1 MKLKIVFLIQLISI
15 SVFSQSHI
23 IDLSKTTNETH
34 KRTVS
39 NNNTFEISIE
49 NKIPLKEYNISITK
63 KSIPIDVFNLPS
75 ESKEIETTGGG
86 VAMCAGFISEVYEI
100 YELDKEELLA
110 SKLKDIRKKIKEIET
125 ILVERDTTDE
135 GCLSSHIKAAKSII
149 ELTKNKIWEGSLKRG
164 EQLEVVITRSN
175 EEGKT
180 LKWTQIYSTE
190 SRGKW
195 QVSYGFSFITE
206 GFNKENIFFAKQ
218 SDSVYA
224 ITKTNN
230 RKSMNF
236 APSLFFTW
244 MPTKSINK
252 PWNLG
257 LSGGLGF
264 DFESP
269 TVFLSPTISYNQN
282 LRIHIGLVAHKQSVL
297 LGQYEEGQ
305 IITENLNKDQLHE
318 ELYKLNPFISISFR
332 FNQNPFNQS
341 DK

>member
-1 MKLKIVFLIQLISI
+1 MKLKIVILIQLISI
-15 SVFSQSHI
+15 SVFSQSHT
-23 IDLSKTTNETH
+23 IDLSKTINETQ
-34 KRTVS
+34 KRTVIH
-39 NNNTFEISIE
+39 NKTFEISID

-63 KSIPIDVFNLPS
+63 KAIPIEELIIPS
-75 ESKEIETTGGG
+75 EAKEIETTGGG
-86 VAMCAGFISEVYEI
+86 MTMCAGFITEVYEI
-100 YELDKEELLA
+100 YELDNEEELS
-110 SKLKDIRKKIKEIET
+110 SKLKDIRKRIKEIEKV
-125 ILVERDTTDE
+125 LVERDTTDE
-135 GCLSSHIKAAKSII
+135 GCLKSHLKDAKAII

-164 EQLEVVITRSN
+164 EQLEVVITRTN
-175 EEGKT
+175 EDGKT

-190 SRGKW
+190 SRGQW
-195 QVSYGFSFITE
+195 QVSYGFSFITQ
-206 GFNKENIFFAKQ
+206 GFNKENIFYAKEM
-218 SDSVYA
+218 DSVYS

-236 APSLFFTW
+236 APSIFFTW

-252 PWNLG
+252 PWNIG

-282 LRIHIGLVAHKQSVL
+282 LRIHIGLVAHKQNVL